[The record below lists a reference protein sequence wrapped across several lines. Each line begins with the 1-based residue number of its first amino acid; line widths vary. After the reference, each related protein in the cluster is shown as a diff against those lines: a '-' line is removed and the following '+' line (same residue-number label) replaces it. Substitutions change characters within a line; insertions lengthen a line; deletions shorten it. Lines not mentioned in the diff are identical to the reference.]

1 MRVEQEASRRSNGS
15 VVLSTILSLLV
26 VVAAVAV
33 VAWLVLRSP
42 STAVDSAERLD
53 PVGTALPAPTEPPA
67 LPTLAPTEEPER
79 EPEPEPTALGFTGE
93 SPAVAGLPTV
103 AAPQEPAGPTP
114 TPRVIAQPTEIPP
127 TPLPPAPTL
136 PPSVPVEEV
145 PVVALQPVEVA
156 PAPTSAPA
164 QAPVVSQ
171 PTPAPAEADDDPFN
185 IFDEV
190 DAPRI
195 MPSQDDPLARVR
207 EMQEERENEG
217 QVTVPAIASN
227 TDNGRRGD
235 DDDED
240 GARGIDTGMEI
251 PAIVSRGGQPD
262 PAIPDVDAMIDE
274 ITARAT
280 DPNRNPN
287 VGDAGRRVTARDDE
301 DDEKKT
307 TSSTK
312 KRRKSAREI
321 IQERTGRT
329 PASNTSGPSIVP
341 RPGNGG
347 GNNDDCKIG
356 DPGFPFC

>member
-1 MRVEQEASRRSNGS
+1 MPTMDDARH
-15 VVLSTILSLLV
+15 LLRQHFGY
-26 VVAAVAV
+26 ADF
-33 VAWLVLRSP
+33 R
-42 STAVDSAERLD
+42 
-53 PVGTALPAPTEPPA
+53 
-67 LPTLAPTEEPER
+67 
-79 EPEPEPTALGFTGE
+79 
-93 SPAVAGLPTV
+93 
-103 AAPQEPAGPTP
+103 
-114 TPRVIAQPTEIPP
+114 
-127 TPLPPAPTL
+127 
-136 PPSVPVEEV
+136 
-145 PVVALQPVEVA
+145 
-156 PAPTSAPA
+156 PA

-171 PTPAPAEADDDPFN
+171 PTPAPAESDDDPFN

-217 QVTVPAIASN
+217 RVTVPAISSN
-227 TDNGRRGD
+227 NDNDNGRRGD
-235 DDDED
+235 DDDEE
-240 GARGIDTGMEI
+240 GAREIDTGVEI
-251 PAIVSRGGQPD
+251 PAIVTRGGQPD

-287 VGDAGRRVTARDDE
+287 VGDAGRRVTARDD
-301 DDEKKT
+301 DDEKRT

-329 PASNTSGPSIVP
+329 PASNTSGSSIVP
-341 RPGNGG
+341 RPGNGNSNG
-347 GNNDDCKIG
+347 NRNNDDCSIG